1 MDAMSPIAAAEAAH
15 AEMVARTREQ
25 ARALGLQVVGHQEG
39 LDGDSPATEMPWPDP
54 PAAEVYHG
62 LAGDIVRA
70 IEPHTEADSVA
81 LLAQFLAAF
90 GSVIGPSSRF
100 IADGAEHGMKVFAVL
115 VGVTSKGRKG
125 TSWAHVRRIFQ
136 SVDEGWTGRRVSSG
150 LSSGEGLIW
159 QARDPIYK
167 EIKGEK
173 VCVDPGEDDK
183 RFMVLEPEFAR
194 ALRAMERD
202 GSTLSAVIR
211 DAWDTG
217 DLRALTK
224 NSPANAT
231 GAHISIVGHVTRDEL
246 RRYLD
251 RTEIGNGFGNRFVW
265 LCVKRSKV
273 LPEGGRID
281 EVDFAPV
288 LRRLSQAIDHAR
300 RGAEMERD
308 EAARRVWFR
317 VYEGL
322 SEGKPGLLGAMIGRA
337 EAQVMRL
344 ACLYAL
350 LDMSYVVRAEHMNAA
365 LGLWDYAEAS
375 ARFIFGD
382 SLGDPDAD
390 AIMAALRGNPAG
402 LTRSDISRGLF
413 GRNKP
418 AQSIGRAL
426 GLLLELGKVSR
437 VSEETEGRAAE
448 RWFAVTRVTT

>member
-1 MDAMSPIAAAEAAH
+1 M
-15 AEMVARTREQ
+15 
-25 ARALGLQVVGHQEG
+25 
-39 LDGDSPATEMPWPDP
+39 
-54 PAAEVYHG
+54 
-62 LAGDIVRA
+62 RA
-70 IEPHTEADSVA
+70 IEPHTEADPVA
-81 LLAQFLAAF
+81 LLVQFLAAF
-90 GSVIGPSSRF
+90 GNVVGPSPHF
-100 IADGAEHGMKVFAVL
+100 IADGAEHRMKLFAVL
-115 VGVTSKGRKG
+115 VGTTSKGRKG

-136 SVDEGWTGRRVSSG
+136 GVDEEWTGRRVSSG

-159 QARDPIYK
+159 QVRDPIFK
-167 EIKGEK
+167 EIRGER
-173 VCVDPGEDDK
+173 VCVDPGENDK

-217 DLRALTK
+217 NLRALTK

-251 RTEIGNGFGNRFVW
+251 RTEAGNGFGNRFLW
-265 LCVKRSKV
+265 SCVKRARI

-288 LRRLSQAIDHAR
+288 LRRLSQAIDYAR
-300 RGAEMERD
+300 RGAEIKRD
-308 EAARRVWFR
+308 EAARRIWFR

-322 SEGKPGLLGAMIGRA
+322 SEGKPGLLGAMVGRG

-350 LDMSYVVRAEHMNAA
+350 LNMSYVVRAEHMNAA
-365 LGLWDYAEAS
+365 LGLWDFAEDS

-382 SLGDPDAD
+382 SLGGPDGEV
-390 AIMAALRGNPAG
+390 ILTALESNPTG

-413 GRNKP
+413 GRNKS
-418 AQSIGRAL
+418 AQSIGRTL
-426 GLLLELGKVSR
+426 GLLLELGRVKR

-448 RWFAVTRVTT
+448 RWFAVSRVTT